1 MEPRNGKVSIS
12 RESVAAAQDLKRQ
25 WVDVPEWGGG
35 CYVRGLTALER
46 TKLERS
52 MVDSRGNPNMGG
64 LDYLRVRLVLYGAVN
79 DDGSR
84 IFTDADQSMIEGKSI
99 QAVERIANV
108 AAHLSG
114 LDAAAVAELS
124 GKSET
129 IQSDALPS
137 G

>member
-1 MEPRNGKVSIS
+1 VSENGKVSIT
-12 RESVAAAQDLKRQ
+12 RDSVASIDDLKRQ
-25 WVDVPEWGGG
+25 WVDIPEWGGG

-64 LDYLRVRLVLYGAVN
+64 LDYLRVRLVLYSAIN
-79 DDGSR
+79 DDGIR
-84 IFTDADQSMIEGKSI
+84 IFKDADQSLIEGKSI

-108 AAHLSG
+108 AARLSG
-114 LDAAAVAELS
+114 LDAQAVAELT
-124 GKSET
+124 GKSDT
-129 IQSDALPS
+129 TPNDDSPS